1 MPLWFSY
8 DMEYWKPEH
17 PPPTTPIRSPAGTG
31 SWVAIISFTLAI
43 ADGVRLTGA
52 PGFGAPVT
60 TSGVTVAVDIDNL
73 LWTLASSV
81 YATKLVAASKLMR
94 TPWMWPASPRMQRPQ
109 FILHRCAGSRRPIHM
124 NPLSAVVR
132 LFVNIFGITQPAPE
146 AEARAGRVIG
156 LMLVGVLAVLVA
168 AGLLLRTVISH

>member
-1 MPLWFSY
+1 
-8 DMEYWKPEH
+8 
-17 PPPTTPIRSPAGTG
+17 
-31 SWVAIISFTLAI
+31 
-43 ADGVRLTGA
+43 
-52 PGFGAPVT
+52 
-60 TSGVTVAVDIDNL
+60 
-73 LWTLASSV
+73 
-81 YATKLVAASKLMR
+81 
-94 TPWMWPASPRMQRPQ
+94 
-109 FILHRCAGSRRPIHM
+109 M